1 MAKLNEKNERTKKVI
16 HLMTTTLCSRDCPYC
31 CNKQYDIDQV
41 PTVTDEE
48 LKECEVVCLTGG
60 EPVRFSNVKA
70 IAARLKTKNRHIK
83 VYVYANAMELYFYL
97 KTDKNWMG
105 RRLID
110 GWSVSIK
117 HGEDAR
123 LFKKLVELFPKDFL
137 NKSNRL
143 YVYDNLF
150 PKEDCPDCFEYFD
163 REWQEDFKPADDSI
177 FRRI

>member
-1 MAKLNEKNERTKKVI
+1 MKKLNEKTERTKKVI

-31 CNKQYDIDQV
+31 CNKQYDIDQI
-41 PTVTDEE
+41 PTATDEE

-60 EPVRFSNVKA
+60 EPVRFSNVRA
-70 IAARLKTKNRHIK
+70 VAAHLKRKNLHIK

-97 KTDKNWMG
+97 KTDKNEMG

-117 HGEDAR
+117 HDEDAR
-123 LFKKLVELFPKDFL
+123 LFKSLVESYPNDFL

-150 PKEDCPDCFEYFD
+150 PKEDCPAFFEYFD
-163 REWQEDFKPADDSI
+163 RKWQEDFKPADDSI